1 MWVRFTEVI
10 RYGEKDINLYFVQ
23 ETNDPAATTFSI
35 YVKSEENFSFKM
47 FKDQGKKWTVAPQNI
62 PQWVFELQPQLHNV
76 LEKSVNSTIPVT
88 ATTQWPSSQPQSTF
102 G

>member
-23 ETNDPAATTFSI
+23 ETNDPSATSFRI
-35 YVKSEENFSFKM
+35 YVRTEENFTFKM
-47 FKDQGKKWTVAPQNI
+47 FKEQGNKWTVDPQNV
-62 PQWVFELQPQLHNV
+62 PHWVFDVQAQLSNA
-76 LEKSVNSTIPVT
+76 LEKSVNSSPV
-88 ATTQWPSSQPQSTF
+88 QSTTTSRISGNHRSSF